1 MWVIFQWI
9 TSGVLWPV
17 WIQQDAANIA
27 IFLPRSLLVWEFVAF
42 AGYIFLGLGLLFY
55 LRGDKI
61 QGIVDEKS
69 GVTDV
74 RAATLVDF
82 IYAILL
88 YYKLFESTLPMSTT
102 WLFIGLLGGREL
114 AISIT
119 RNKPKKRSKATIRA
133 LKMTGKDM
141 LYALIGL
148 LISLLIALAINHTI
162 RQEVYDMIFN

>member
-1 MWVIFQWI
+1 MSGEKVPLELIEGVRSKITDTVIIGYGSTEAGAETNF
-9 TSGVLWPV
+9 TEPGEDS
-17 WIQQDAANIA
+17 AKIA
-27 IFLPRSLLVWEFVAF
+27 DGYVGKPLPTVE
-42 AGYIFLGLGLLFY
+42 I
-55 LRGDKI
+55 K
-61 QGIVDEKS
+61 IVDEKS

-114 AISIT
+114 AISLN
-119 RNKPKKRSKATIRA
+119 RNKPKKLKRATSRA
-133 LKMTGKDM
+133 LKMIGKDM

-148 LISLLIALAINHTI
+148 LISLILALAINDGI
-162 RQEVYDMIFN
+162 RKEIFDMIF